1 VAIADL
7 AHTGTYARW
16 LEEHGLT
23 GIRRR
28 RLGWRFWWGPGMAT
42 RLITTTKRRSASIRV
57 NTPAPPEA
65 RLLVLRR

>member
-7 AHTGTYARW
+7 SHTGTYARW

-42 RLITTTKRRSASIRV
+42 RLITTTKA
-57 NTPAPPEA
+57 A
-65 RLLVLRR
+65 